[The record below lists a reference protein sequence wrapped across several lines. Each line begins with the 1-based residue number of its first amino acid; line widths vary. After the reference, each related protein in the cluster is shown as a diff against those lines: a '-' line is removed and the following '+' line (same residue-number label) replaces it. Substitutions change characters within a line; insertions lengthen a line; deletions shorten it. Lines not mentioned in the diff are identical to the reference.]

1 MEIIYTLD
9 RLPEAARRFCEA
21 IGSRRVFAFHGAM
34 GAGKTTLIA
43 AICRCLGAEDDFG
56 SPTFSIINEY
66 TDKEGNPIYHFDFYR
81 IDSLSEA
88 IDMGAEEYFYSG
100 DLCLME
106 WPERIGEILPEETVD
121 VDITVNPDG
130 SRTLRMTD

>member
-1 MEIIYTLD
+1 MIYTLD

-66 TDKEGNPIYHFDFYR
+66 TDREGHPIYHFDFYR